1 MMSMAV
7 STNSGVVSAE
17 ASQYVTITVADQI
30 FGIPVLL
37 VRDVLRAQKLTPIPL
52 ATSEVAGT
60 LNLRGRIVTAIDVRR
75 RLGLP
80 PRPETEPGMSV
91 VVEHHGEPYSLM
103 VDNVGEVLTLSTQ
116 TYERNP
122 ATLAPQWREISAGI
136 YRLDDCLLVVV
147 DVDRLL
153 DLSGG
158 RGA

>member
-1 MMSMAV
+1 MTMAAN
-7 STNSGVVSAE
+7 SNSGSGTEDAG
-17 ASQYVTITVADQI
+17 QFVTVTVANQV

-52 ATSEVAGT
+52 ATIEVAGV

-80 PRPETEPGMSV
+80 PRPDAEAGMSV

-103 VDNVGEVLTLSTQ
+103 VDSVGEVLTLSKQ
-116 TYERNP
+116 DYEHNP
-122 ATLAPQWREISAGI
+122 ATLAPEWRQISAGI
-136 YRLDDCLLVVV
+136 YRLDDQLLVVA

-153 DLSGG
+153 DFTGE
-158 RGA
+158 RAA